1 MHKVDEEFIKEAS
14 NSSVQPLGKIS
25 AGIIK
30 AKELGEKVG
39 LLNTSTFS
47 GLGVNFK
54 TKDGRNI
61 SFTKKQKKI
70 DPTERLKK
78 LAGMGICK
86 PKPKSKKQKG
96 GIAPLGIA
104 ILASLAG
111 TALGKVWDLVK
122 EKLQSGHGYTIDDN
136 MFKSDA
142 HKRRLLHHILI

>member
-1 MHKVDEEFIKEAS
+1 MHNADEEFINNAVNS
-14 NSSVQPLGKIS
+14 NVQPLGKIS

-30 AKELGEKVG
+30 GKQMLEYAGV
-39 LLNTSTFS
+39 LNTSTFS

-86 PKPKSKKQKG
+86 PKSKKQKG
-96 GIAPLGIA
+96 GIAPLGVA
-104 ILASLAG
+104 ILASSAG

-122 EKLQSGHGYTIDDN
+122 EKLQSGHGYTINDN